1 MKKFYLRD
9 INHNTFKLIDFLLI
23 FLFAI
28 VPLFASFNYRINIY
42 LAWEGAYRM
51 SQGQFPYRDFGL
63 PLGFGFWLLPSL
75 FFKLLGPQM
84 ITLVK
89 TQVFINIISGLAFRQ
104 ILKNFGIQQAVITLS
119 LLTFCIS
126 YTFIN
131 AWPWYNHTVIVFQ
144 LIGFAFIT
152 WSYKSYNLKKVWWQ
166 ISLGSIFIILSFFT
180 KQDAGF
186 LGFLIVMILTI
197 TFSILNKKWLH
208 TIILLSSTV
217 AISTILIA
225 SLNSSF
231 FYWFNYGQSPHNS
244 RLSVLDIINEFF
256 LKSQW
261 IRFYLFGVV
270 IVVVHAISRKIKFT
284 TLEVLFILFFV
295 GILAEASIF
304 QVTSY
309 VPEDNNIFF
318 HSFATAFVLWY
329 LTKTQS
335 FKTNQSLIFIS
346 FASGILLI
354 WSSNYWK
361 YADRFLQKFQHKTV
375 IASNGENLVDK
386 TNYIKDTFRKGSIPT
401 SEWIEGPGYA
411 FEKIKMPRSTV
422 EGISRLKNMPEM
434 QSQENKKILNMS
446 ELTPL
451 AYELNF
457 NLETGPNYPL
467 WYHLGVGMF
476 NKQLNMFQER
486 IRNNYYDVVIYE
498 YIPFLNNY
506 YPLTLHEQLK
516 KEYTLKDTFLA
527 PRDPTNANIEVY
539 VKKQSNN

>member
-1 MKKFYLRD
+1 MKKLYFRD
-9 INHNTFKLIDFLLI
+9 INNNTLKIFDFLLI

-28 VPLFASFNYRINIY
+28 IPLFASFNYRINIY

-51 SQGQFPYRDFGL
+51 SEGQFPYRDFGL
-63 PLGFGFWLLPSL
+63 PLGFGFWVIPSL

-84 ITLVK
+84 ITLIK
-89 TQVFINIISGLAFRQ
+89 AQVFINVISGFAFRK
-104 ILKNFGIQQAVITLS
+104 ILKNFGLQQAVITLS
-119 LLTFCIS
+119 LISFCIS

-144 LIGFAFIT
+144 LVGLAFIT
-152 WSYKSYNLKKVWWQ
+152 WSYQKNSIKQIWWQ

-186 LGFLIVMILTI
+186 LGILIAVLLTA

-208 TIILLSSTV
+208 TILLLTSVVVFTS
-217 AISTILIA
+217 LFIA

-231 FYWFNYGQSPHNS
+231 FYWFNYGQAPHNS

-261 IRFYLFGVV
+261 IKFYLFGIAI
-270 IVVVHAISRKIKFT
+270 IVLHAISKKIKFT
-284 TLEVLFILFFV
+284 ATEILFIVFFV

-318 HSFATAFVLWY
+318 HSFATAFVFWY
-329 LTKTQS
+329 LTKVQA
-335 FKTNQSLIFIS
+335 FKINQPLIFMS
-346 FASGILLI
+346 FALGILLI

-361 YADRFLQKFQHKTV
+361 YANRFLHKFQPQTE
-375 IASNGENLVDK
+375 IASNGENVVDK
-386 TNYIKDTFRKGSIPT
+386 TNYVKDSFREGSIPT
-401 SEWIEGPGYA
+401 SEWREGPGYA
-411 FEKIKMPRSTV
+411 FKKIKMPQSTV
-422 EGISRLKNMPEM
+422 DGINRLKKMPEM
-434 QSQENKKILNMS
+434 QNPESKKILNMS

-451 AYELNF
+451 AYDMNF
-457 NLETGPNYPL
+457 NLETGPEYPL

-476 NKQLNMFQER
+476 NKQLSMFQER
-486 IRNNYYDVVIYE
+486 IANNYYDVIIYE
-498 YIPFLNNY
+498 YLPFLNNY
-506 YPLTLHEQLK
+506 YPLVLQEQLQK
-516 KEYTLKDTFLA
+516 DYILKDTFLA

-539 VKKQSNN
+539 VKRLKN